1 LPERPINNLK
11 GAAMKIL
18 IADAMSSEA
27 VDILKSKNLSVDVK
41 TDLKKEELA
50 AIIGEYDVLIVR
62 SATKVTRE
70 IISRADKLKVIG
82 RAGIG
87 VDNVDVEA
95 ATEKGVVVMNTPQ
108 GNALAAAEHTL
119 ALMFA
124 VARKVPLADATMKQG
139 KWEKKLLMG
148 VEVYDKTLG
157 VVGIGNIGMIVAE
170 KAIALGMRVLAYDL
184 FVPREIAEARGIELV
199 DLDTLLAKSDF
210 VTVHVPMLKETKNL
224 IDKKALAKTKK
235 GVIILNSARGGIVN
249 EKDLYDALTSG
260 QVAGAGLD
268 VFEEEPPPKDHPLV
282 LSDKVVCTPHLGA
295 STKEAQG
302 KVAVDIANQIV
313 DFALHG
319 VIKNSVNAPP
329 VSIEVLR
336 QLSPYLTLSERL
348 GKFIALI
355 TDFPVEEVEIEY
367 LGAIAE
373 VETKILTQG
382 ILKSILSA
390 HVEAI
395 NYVNAP
401 IVARS
406 RGIRVKEIKEKEHED
421 YASLLG
427 IKLIGGKAQNVAYG
441 TLLGKKQPRLVKVNK
456 ISVDADLTEN
466 MLFLY
471 THDRPGIIGGLG
483 STFAKKGINIGG
495 MYFGRES
502 LGGLALS
509 LLVVDERIGDDI
521 LNEIRALPNVI
532 DAKRLDL
539 T

>member
-1 LPERPINNLK
+1 
-11 GAAMKIL
+11 MKIL

-41 TDLKKEELA
+41 TDLKEEELA
-50 AIIGEYDVLIVR
+50 AIIGDYDALIVR
-62 SATKVTRE
+62 SATKVTRA
-70 IISRADKLKVIG
+70 IISRANKLKVIG

-87 VDNVDVEA
+87 VDNVDVAA

-184 FVPREIAEARGIELV
+184 FVPREVAEARGIELV

-302 KVAVDIANQIV
+302 KVAVDIANQV
-313 DFALHG
+313 VEFALQG

-329 VSIEVLR
+329 ISIEVLR
-336 QLSPYLTLSERL
+336 QLSPYLALSERL
-348 GKFIALI
+348 GKFIALV
-355 TDFPVEEVEIEY
+355 TDFAVEEVEIEY

-441 TLLGKKQPRLVKVNK
+441 TLLGKKQPRLVRVNN

-483 STFAKKGINIGG
+483 SALAKKGINIGG

-502 LGGLALS
+502 LGGLAMS
-509 LLVVDERIGDDI
+509 LLVVDEQIGDD
-521 LNEIRALPNVI
+521 LLDEIRALPNVI

-539 T
+539 R

>member
-1 LPERPINNLK
+1 
-11 GAAMKIL
+11 MKIL
-18 IADAMSSEA
+18 IADAMSGEA
-27 VDILKSKNLSVDVK
+27 VDILKSKGLSVDVK

-50 AIIGEYDVLIVR
+50 AIIGEYDALIVR
-62 SATKVTRE
+62 SATKVTRDV
-70 IISRADKLKVIG
+70 IAKADKLRVIG

-95 ATEKGVVVMNTPQ
+95 ATEKGIVVMNTPQ

-124 VARKVPLADATMKQG
+124 VARKITLADATMKQG

-157 VVGIGNIGMIVAE
+157 VIGIGNIGMIVAE
-170 KAIALGMRVLAYDL
+170 KAVALGMKVIAYDL
-184 FVPREIAEARGIELV
+184 FVAREVAAAKGIELV

-210 VTVHVPMLKETKNL
+210 IAVHVPMVKETKNL
-224 IDKKALAKTKK
+224 IEKNALAKTKK
-235 GVIILNSARGGIVN
+235 GVVILNVARGGIVN
-249 EKDLYDALTSG
+249 EQDLYDALMSG
-260 QVAGAGLD
+260 QVSGAGLD
-268 VFEEEPPPKDHPLV
+268 VFEQEPPPKDHPLV

-302 KVAVDIANQIV
+302 KVAIDIADQIV
-313 DFALHG
+313 DFALNG

-329 VSIEVLR
+329 VSIEILR
-336 QLSPYLTLSERL
+336 QLSPYLSLSERL
-348 GKFIALI
+348 GKFIALV
-355 TDFPVEEVEIEY
+355 TNFPIVEVEIEY
-367 LGAIAE
+367 LGAISE

-382 ILKSILSA
+382 IMKSILSA
-390 HVEAI
+390 QLEGI

-401 IVARS
+401 IVAKT
-406 RGIRVKEIKEKEHED
+406 RGIRIKEIKEKDHDD
-421 YASLLG
+421 YTSLLG
-427 IKLIGGKAQNVAYG
+427 IRLIGEKAQNVAYG

-456 ISVDADLTEN
+456 IAVDADLTEN

-471 THDRPGIIGGLG
+471 TQDKPGIIGGLG
-483 STFAKKGINIGG
+483 TALAKKGINIGA

-502 LGGLALS
+502 LGGLSMS
-509 LLVVDERIGDDI
+509 LLDVDAHIGDDM
-521 LNEIRALPNVI
+521 LAELRAMPNVI
-532 DAKRLDL
+532 DVKRLNL

>member
-1 LPERPINNLK
+1 
-11 GAAMKIL
+11 MKIL
-18 IADAMSSEA
+18 IADAMSGEA
-27 VDILKSKNLSVDVK
+27 VDILKSKGLSVDVK

-50 AIIGEYDVLIVR
+50 AIIGEYDALIVR
-62 SATKVTRE
+62 SATKVTKD
-70 IISRADKLKVIG
+70 IIAKADKLRVIG

-95 ATEKGVVVMNTPQ
+95 ATEKGIVVMNTPQ
-108 GNALAAAEHTL
+108 GNALAAAEHTI

-124 VARKVPLADATMKQG
+124 VARKIALADATMKQG

-157 VVGIGNIGMIVAE
+157 VIGIGNIGMIVAE
-170 KAIALGMRVLAYDL
+170 KAVALGMKVIAYDL
-184 FVPREIAEARGIELV
+184 FVAREVAAAKGIELV
-199 DLDTLLAKSDF
+199 DLDTLLANSDF
-210 VTVHVPMLKETKNL
+210 IAVHVPMVKETKNL
-224 IDKKALAKTKK
+224 IEKNALAKTKK
-235 GVIILNSARGGIVN
+235 GVVILNVARGGIVN
-249 EKDLYDALTSG
+249 EKDLYDALMSG
-260 QVAGAGLD
+260 QVSGAGLD
-268 VFEEEPPPKDHPLV
+268 VFEQEPPPKDHPLV

-302 KVAVDIANQIV
+302 KVAIDIADQIV
-313 DFALHG
+313 DFALNG

-336 QLSPYLTLSERL
+336 QLSPYLSLSERL
-348 GKFIALI
+348 GKFIALV
-355 TDFPVEEVEIEY
+355 TDFPIVEVEIEY
-367 LGAIAE
+367 LGAISE

-382 ILKSILSA
+382 IMRSILSA
-390 HVEAI
+390 QLEGI

-401 IVARS
+401 IVAKT
-406 RGIRVKEIKEKEHED
+406 RGIRIKEIKEKEHDD
-421 YASLLG
+421 YTSLLG
-427 IKLIGGKAQNVAYG
+427 IRLIGEKAQNVAYG

-471 THDRPGIIGGLG
+471 THDKPGIIGGLG
-483 STFAKKGINIGG
+483 TALAKKGINIGA

-502 LGGLALS
+502 LGGLSVS
-509 LLVVDERIGDDI
+509 LLDVDAHISDEMLG
-521 LNEIRALPNVI
+521 EIRGMSNVI
-532 DAKRLDL
+532 EAKRLKL

>member
-1 LPERPINNLK
+1 
-11 GAAMKIL
+11 MKIL
-18 IADAMSSEA
+18 IADAMSGEA
-27 VDILKSKNLSVDVK
+27 VDILKSKGLSVDVK

-50 AIIGEYDVLIVR
+50 AIIGEYDALIVR

-70 IISRADKLKVIG
+70 IIAKADKLRVIG

-95 ATEKGVVVMNTPQ
+95 ATEKGIVVMNTPQ
-108 GNALAAAEHTL
+108 GNALAAAEHTI

-124 VARKVPLADATMKQG
+124 VARKVALADATMKQG

-148 VEVYDKTLG
+148 IEVYDKTLG

-170 KAIALGMRVLAYDL
+170 KAVALGMKVIAYDL
-184 FVPREIAEARGIELV
+184 FVAREVAAAKGIDLV
-199 DLDTLLAKSDF
+199 DLDTLLARSDF
-210 VTVHVPMLKETKNL
+210 IAVHLPMMKETRNL
-224 IDKKALAKTKK
+224 IDKNALAKTKK
-235 GVIILNSARGGIVN
+235 GVIILNTARGGIVN
-249 EKDLYDALTSG
+249 EKDLYDALMSG
-260 QVAGAGLD
+260 QVSAAGLD
-268 VFEEEPPPKDHPLV
+268 VFEQEPPPKDHPLV

-295 STKEAQG
+295 STTEAQG
-302 KVAVDIANQIV
+302 KVAIDIADQIV
-313 DFALHG
+313 DFALNG

-329 VSIEVLR
+329 VSIEILR
-336 QLSPYLTLSERL
+336 QISPYLTLSERL

-355 TDFPVEEVEIEY
+355 TDFPVTEVEIEY
-367 LGAIAE
+367 LGAISE

-382 ILKSILSA
+382 IMRSILSA
-390 HVEAI
+390 QLEGI

-401 IVARS
+401 IVAKS
-406 RGIRVKEIKEKEHED
+406 RGIRIKEIKEKEHED
-421 YASLLG
+421 YTSLLA
-427 IKLIGGKAQNVAYG
+427 IRLIGEKSQNVAYG

-471 THDRPGIIGGLG
+471 THDKPGIIGGLG
-483 STFAKKGINIGG
+483 TAFAKRGINIGA

-502 LGGLALS
+502 LGGLSLS
-509 LLVVDERIGDDI
+509 LLDVDAHINDDM
-521 LNEIRALPNVI
+521 LAELRGMANVI
-532 DAKRLDL
+532 DVKRLNL

>member
-1 LPERPINNLK
+1 
-11 GAAMKIL
+11 MKIL
-18 IADAMSSEA
+18 IADALSGEA
-27 VDILKSKNLSVDVK
+27 VDILKSNNLSVDVK

-50 AIIGEYDVLIVR
+50 AIIGEYDALIVR
-62 SATKVTRE
+62 SATKVTKE
-70 IISRADKLKVIG
+70 VIVRADKLKVIG

-95 ATEKGVVVMNTPQ
+95 ATEKGIVVMNTPQ
-108 GNALAAAEHTL
+108 GNALAAAEHTI
-119 ALMFA
+119 ALLFA
-124 VARKVPLADATMKQG
+124 TARKVTLADATMKQG

-148 VEVYDKTLG
+148 VEIYDKTLG
-157 VVGIGNIGMIVAE
+157 VIGIGNIGMIVAE
-170 KAIALGMRVLAYDL
+170 KAIALGMKVLAYDL
-184 FVPREIAEARGIELV
+184 FVQREVAEAKRIELV

-210 VTVHVPMLKETKNL
+210 ISVHVPMVKETKNL
-224 IDKKALAKTKK
+224 IDRKALAKTKK
-235 GVIILNSARGGIVN
+235 GVIVLNVARGGIIN
-249 EKDLYDALTSG
+249 EQDLLEAIQGG
-260 QVAGAGLD
+260 QVAAAGLD
-268 VFEEEPPPKDHPLV
+268 VFEQEPPPAGHPLV
-282 LSDKVVCTPHLGA
+282 LSDKTVCTPHLGA

-302 KVAVDIANQIV
+302 KVAVDIANQVV

-348 GKFIALI
+348 GRFVSLI

-367 LGAIAE
+367 LGSISE

-390 HVEAI
+390 HVDAI

-406 RGIRVKEIKEKEHED
+406 RGIRIKEVKEKDHAD
-421 YASLLG
+421 YTSLLG
-427 IKLIGGKAQNVAYG
+427 IKLIGKNTQNVAYG
-441 TLLGKKQPRLVKVNK
+441 TLLGKKQPRLVRVNR

-466 MLFLY
+466 MLFLH

-483 STFAKKGINIGG
+483 NALAKKGINIGG

-502 LGGLALS
+502 LGGLAIS
-509 LLVVDERIGDDI
+509 LLVVDEQISDEVLEEVRS
-521 LNEIRALPNVI
+521 LPNVI
-532 DAKRLDL
+532 AAKRLDL